1 MRPSLPRPARR
12 RFRTGALWD
21 RGAMPSTASAVVLP
35 VLLLVVGLGLGAVL
49 GYALAVA
56 RVADRKSVGRERV

>member
-1 MRPSLPRPARR
+1 
-12 RFRTGALWD
+12 
-21 RGAMPSTASAVVLP
+21 MPSTASAVVLP

-56 RVADRKSVGRERV
+56 RSAFVRAGGHDAGRKRGRYPRQWS